1 MRDSREFSNPISSVI
16 LSHAVPFAIPSPIF
30 SRYAAS
36 FSLHPSASPHHI
48 TRAATHLF
56 SLILLSFILLYSS

>member
-1 MRDSREFSNPISSVI
+1 MKDSREFSNPISSVI

-36 FSLHPSASPHHI
+36 FSLHRQHLPTTSPELRL
-48 TRAATHLF
+48 TC
-56 SLILLSFILLYSS
+56 SP